1 MGRYKKKNKK
11 PAGRASI
18 TFIVIF
24 LLVVMSIQI
33 IRLYEKDQ
41 EYIAREAELT
51 EQLDQETKRQ
61 DKLTEYEDYIGS
73 QQYIEDTAKSKL
85 GLLYEN
91 EIIFREK

>member
-1 MGRYKKKNKK
+1 
-11 PAGRASI
+11 
-18 TFIVIF
+18 
-24 LLVVMSIQI
+24 MSIQI

-41 EYIAREAELT
+41 EYIAREEELT